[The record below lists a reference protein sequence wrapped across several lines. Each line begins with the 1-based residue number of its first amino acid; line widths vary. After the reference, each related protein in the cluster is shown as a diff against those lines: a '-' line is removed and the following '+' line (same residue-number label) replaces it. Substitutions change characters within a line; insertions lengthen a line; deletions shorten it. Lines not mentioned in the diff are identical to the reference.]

1 MSTPNTSGDDDSGD
15 EVGSLASWL
24 FQFYPMTLYQGES
37 EGGMTEIRFVPDDA
51 SALDSMFTAMSE
63 CQVHMPIF
71 KQDPWTR
78 FINSDCQSFFFP
90 NSL

>member
-1 MSTPNTSGDDDSGD
+1 MVVSILPH
-15 EVGSLASWL
+15 EA
-24 FQFYPMTLYQGES
+24 MTLYQGES

-78 FINSDCQSFFFP
+78 FINSDCQSFSFP

>member
-15 EVGSLASWL
+15 E
-24 FQFYPMTLYQGES
+24 GES

-63 CQVHMPIF
+63 CQQLHPDTDDSVVSEGEEEEGMY
-71 KQDPWTR
+71 DDAEEDAGA
-78 FINSDCQSFFFP
+78 NGDGGGEESMDAD
-90 NSL
+90 